1 MDWRGKPVPGNRRC
15 PLLVYASRRR
25 HLNNG
30 PKHHHMANHAKL
42 FPTAPPQIVSS
53 VRAEGAEI
61 GGVRFTDLREV
72 TALQKRAFKP
82 RLAYG
87 FATLLLLWSLPHVRF
102 LVARENGRIVGCAIG
117 DRNSGQAR
125 VINICV
131 DPGAQRRGI
140 GARLLRA
147 LEAAI
152 PHGDIVLMVEAEN
165 ASAKALYR
173 REGFKEVGVSRNYYG
188 RNLDGIWMQ
197 KSRDGSSSAKIRI

>member
-1 MDWRGKPVPGNRRC
+1 
-15 PLLVYASRRR
+15 
-25 HLNNG
+25 
-30 PKHHHMANHAKL
+30 MANQAKL
-42 FPTAPPQIVSS
+42 FPTASPPPLATF
-53 VRAEGAEI
+53 RAEGVEI
-61 GGVRFTDLREV
+61 GGVRFAELREV

-102 LVARENGRIVGCAIG
+102 LVAREDGRIVGCAIG

-131 DPGAQRRGI
+131 DPSAQRRGI
-140 GARLLRA
+140 GARLMRA
-147 LEAAI
+147 LDAAI
-152 PHGDIVLMVEAEN
+152 PQGDIVLMVEAEN
-165 ASAKALYR
+165 ETAKNLYR

-197 KSRDGSSSAKIRI
+197 KTRDGSSPRKIRV